1 MVCSKEGDALMGRIG
16 VRTWILIV
24 CLILAIL
31 AISPSFKS
39 GALIKSVDRNSTA
52 YEEGLRAGMVV
63 KEVDNMV
70 IKTASDYSTAMQSLF
85 ENANE
90 TRRVT
95 IKTEDT
101 EFIFLSR
108 GIPEIS
114 VADIPHTHIK
124 TGLDLSGGARAIV
137 KASNATLT
145 DAELAD
151 LIAITEER
159 LNTFGISDVSVR
171 PVSDLSGNK
180 FMLIEIA
187 GATPEDIKDLVGR
200 QGVFT
205 AKIGNQTVF
214 EGSKGDITDVCRN
227 DATCAGLRGC
237 NPAEGGGYICT
248 FDFALYL
255 SEKAADKHA
264 AITRNLTVDPT
275 GQYLSEKMSM
285 YVDNIEATEALSI
298 SVGLRGQKTTQI
310 SIQGSGSGATQ
321 EDAANDARNK
331 MKKLQTVLITGSL
344 PWKLE
349 IVKLDT
355 ISPSLGK
362 TFTKSLVYL
371 GLLVFVLVSLAIFIR
386 YRKVKLT
393 LAVMLT
399 MVSEALLTL
408 GIAALIRWNLDAP
421 GIAGIIA
428 GIGTGVNDQIVI
440 LDEARHSAGESSSLK
455 ERVKRALFIVFGAF
469 LTIVA
474 AMLPL
479 FWAGAGLLRGFALTT
494 ILGVTVGILI
504 TRPAFAEIIRK
515 IEEN

>member
-1 MVCSKEGDALMGRIG
+1 
-16 VRTWILIV
+16 
-24 CLILAIL
+24 
-31 AISPSFKS
+31 
-39 GALIKSVDRNSTA
+39 
-52 YEEGLRAGMVV
+52 
-63 KEVDNMV
+63 
-70 IKTASDYSTAMQSLF
+70 MQSIF
-85 ENANE
+85 QDVNE
-90 TRRVT
+90 SSRVT
-95 IKTEDT
+95 IKTET
-101 EFIFLSR
+101 GEFIFLSS
-108 GIPEIS
+108 GIPGIS
-114 VADIPHTHIK
+114 VANVPHSNIK
-124 TGLDLSGGARAIV
+124 TGLDLSGGARAMV
-137 KASNATLT
+137 KASNVSLT
-145 DAELAD
+145 DTQLAD
-151 LIAITEER
+151 LIAITESR

-171 PVSDLSGNK
+171 PVNDLSGNK

-187 GATPEDIKDLVGR
+187 GATPEDIRQLVGQ

-205 AKIGNQTVF
+205 GKIGNRTVF

-227 DATCAGLRGC
+227 DATCSGLRGC
-237 NPAEGGGYICT
+237 NPAQGGGYICT

-255 SEKAADKHA
+255 SEKAAEKHA
-264 AITRNLTVDPT
+264 AITKNVSLDST
-275 GQYLSEKMSM
+275 GQYLTDKMYL
-285 YVDNIEATEALSI
+285 YVDDIEATEPLSI
-298 SVGLRGQKTTQI
+298 NVNLRGQKTTQI
-310 SIQGSGSGATQ
+310 SIQGSGSGMTQ
-321 EDAANDARNK
+321 EEAANDARNK
-331 MKKLQTVLITGSL
+331 MKKLQTILITGSL

-349 IVKLDT
+349 IVKLDS

-371 GLLVFVLVSLAIFIR
+371 GILVFVLVSLAIFVKYKKI
-386 YRKVKLT
+386 KLT

-399 MVSEALLTL
+399 MASEALLTL
-408 GIAALIRWNLDAP
+408 GVAALIRWNLDAP

-440 LDEARHSAGESSSLK
+440 LDEAKHSEGDSSSLK

-504 TRPAFAEIIRK
+504 TRPAFAEIVKK

>member
-1 MVCSKEGDALMGRIG
+1 MVCYQEGIEIMGKIG
-16 VRTWILIV
+16 LRTWILLV
-24 CLILAIL
+24 CLVLALL
-31 AISPSFKS
+31 AISPSFGT
-39 GALIKSVDRNSTA
+39 GAIIKSIDRNSSA
-52 YEEGLRAGMVV
+52 YEEGLRTG
-63 KEVDNMV
+63 MV
-70 IKTASDYSTAMQSLF
+70 IKEINGIAIKNSEDYASAASSVFLENVTA
-85 ENANE
+85 
-90 TRRVT
+90 RVT
-95 IKTEDT
+95 MKTDSG
-101 EFIFLSR
+101 EFIFLAQ
-108 GIPEIS
+108 GVPEMS
-114 VADIPHTHIK
+114 VGDVPKSHIK

-137 KASNATLT
+137 KASNITLNE
-145 DAELAD
+145 AELAD

-171 PVSDLSGNK
+171 SVSDLSGNN

-187 GATPEDIKDLVGR
+187 GATPEDVRELVGQ

-205 AKIGNQTVF
+205 GKIGNETVF
-214 EGSKGDITDVCRN
+214 EGSKGQDITDVCRN
-227 DATCAGLRGC
+227 DATCSGLRGC
-237 NPAEGGGYICT
+237 FPQEGGYVCT

-255 SEKAADKHA
+255 SEKAAERHA
-264 AITRNLTVDPT
+264 KVTGNLGLDSS
-275 GQYLSEKMSM
+275 GQYLSEKLHL
-285 YVDNIEATEALSI
+285 YVDGIEATEPLLI
-298 SVGLRGQKTTQI
+298 NVNLKGQKTTQI

-321 EDAANDARNK
+321 EDAANEARK
-331 MKKLQTVLITGSL
+331 EMKKLQTILITGSL
-344 PWKLE
+344 PYKLE
-349 IVKLDT
+349 IVKLDS

-362 TFTKSLVYL
+362 QFSQSLVML
-371 GLLVFVLVSLAIFIR
+371 GLFVFAVVSLAIFIR
-386 YRKVKLT
+386 YRKIKLT

-399 MVSEALLTL
+399 MISEALLTL

-440 LDEARHSAGESSSLK
+440 LDESVKGEGSSSLK
-455 ERVKRALFIVFGAF
+455 ERVKRALFIILGAF

-515 IEEN
+515 IEEH